1 MFTENV
7 TPRFSETDALG
18 HINNTVFAVWFESAR
33 QGIFRIFTPNLDVTQ
48 WALIIASIQI
58 NYHAQTHYNAPVE
71 LRTWVSRIG
80 NRSFEVYQEAWQL
93 GKKCASGTTALV
105 KFDYTQQQAAV
116 LTAAEHAALEQ
127 HFLTSAER

>member
-33 QGIFRIFTPNLDVTQ
+33 QGIFRIFTPTLDITQ

-71 LRTWVSRIG
+71 IRSWISRIG
-80 NRSFEVYQEAWQL
+80 NRSFEVYQEAWQQ
-93 GKKCASGTTALV
+93 GRKCASGTTAMV
-105 KFDYTQQQAAV
+105 KFDYSLQQAAA
-116 LTAAEHAALEQ
+116 LSPTEYAALSA
-127 HFLTSAER
+127 HLVATAER